1 MKRRLPYFISAALL
15 SALLAAVL
23 PSIDFSSPRASL
35 RALVH
40 APEAAVPAVPP
51 MLRRASQ
58 SPAEP
63 LSASPTAPEGTS
75 ASVAVPVRFRT
86 DRLPE
91 VRVRATRD
99 GRDYG
104 WVQLPRGTRVELLH
118 NEGKTL
124 VVRYDQVT
132 LRIPRRIAET
142 GTVVVV
148 NPPARPSGRLADL

>member
-1 MKRRLPYFISAALL
+1 M
-15 SALLAAVL
+15 
-23 PSIDFSSPRASL
+23 
-35 RALVH
+35 H

-51 MLRRASQ
+51 TLRRASQ
-58 SPAEP
+58 SPAES
-63 LSASPTAPEGTS
+63 LSYTPTTAPVRDS
-75 ASVAVPVRFRT
+75 ASVAVPVRYQT

-91 VRVRATRD
+91 VRVRASRD

-118 NEGKTL
+118 DEGKTL

-148 NPPARPSGRLADL
+148 NPPTRQSGRLADL